1 MQPLKAVICGV
12 LAMKSPHFRRIFS
25 LFLLCAIGGAVTG
38 CVVAP
43 APGYYYHPHGYWYY
57 R

>member
-1 MQPLKAVICGV
+1 
-12 LAMKSPHFRRIFS
+12 MKSPHFRRIFS